1 MTNKIQTLH
10 CITNKESMSPVIIWG
25 KPGWSCCFHVLL
37 KFKQIFQ
44 KEEKKN
50 PNRIQGK
57 CWNSEGEGMSSWIS
71 PCRPTRW
78 ELYYLMLWRIDLRFR
93 QRKACVFL
101 VLWCSSSIWRCRE
114 ESSNRWWFFLE
125 KVKKENEKQSVSTCC
140 EQSPLLCCFKF
151 HIMSLA
157 SNVAYQKYKLVLHGT
172 T

>member
-44 KEEKKN
+44 KEEKN

-71 PCRPTRW
+71 FCRPTWW

-114 ESSNRWWFFLE
+114 ESSNRWWLFLE
-125 KVKKENEKQSVSTCC
+125 KVERKWKTKCLSLPAVNKVHYCAVSNFT
-140 EQSPLLCCFKF
+140 LC
-151 HIMSLA
+151 L
-157 SNVAYQKYKLVLHGT
+157 
-172 T
+172 